1 MVTIESSDSDGTD
14 MSTPFIDL
22 GLFCGMGA
30 EEGADLF
37 YRLDNWKLQ
46 AFVLKYSD
54 PSTAEN
60 AWRPRA
66 RYNEYLTSCC
76 QPHDGP
82 DATLHDSDNQATDD
96 EPASGY
102 ISLHGCRTDDGPH
115 SRNGKVANPVTAD
128 VSISRLIFVGPSCWK
143 SSARYK
149 LSGRPT
155 SSTY

>member
-1 MVTIESSDSDGTD
+1 

-37 YRLDNWKLQ
+37 YRLDKWKLQ

-66 RYNEYLTSCC
+66 RYNEYLTNCC
-76 QPHDGP
+76 QPYDGP

-128 VSISRLIFVGPSCWK
+128 VSISRLIFYFKLHCLTPEGYLLQLPCWNCLEHNLGF
-143 SSARYK
+143 RIC
-149 LSGRPT
+149 RW
-155 SSTY
+155 